1 MGKCNDI
8 SAGLLMYDIIDNEY
22 KILLCHSGGPYF
34 QNEIKHPRMWGIPKG
49 LMEAGENILKC
60 AIREF
65 EEETSIKAG
74 SNFQSLGSV
83 VYKNGKTVHALTF
96 KGTFPGKIT
105 SNFFTIEWP
114 PSSGVMKSFPEIDR
128 GEMYTLSEA
137 RKKIMVSQEA
147 FIDKF
152 EELIKTKVI

>member
-1 MGKCNDI
+1 
-8 SAGLLMYDIIDNEY
+8 
-22 KILLCHSGGPYF
+22 
-34 QNEIKHPRMWGIPKG
+34 MWGIPKG